1 MVVMKLKR
9 GIIDRKVEQEP
20 TQPTSIHWI
29 MSQPT
34 FTLGAADAR
43 AGRRYHADY
52 DLWNINGQ
60 WNYERG
66 RQWASLAPRNVPLK
80 RNGRVT
86 REALK
91 YFKAEII

>member
-1 MVVMKLKR
+1 MVKRKR
-9 GIIDRKVEQEP
+9 GITDRKEEQEP
-20 TQPTSIHWI
+20 THPVSIHWI
-29 MSQPT
+29 MSQPQ

-66 RQWASLAPRNVPLK
+66 RMWAAMAPRNVPLK
-80 RNGRVT
+80 RAGKINP
-86 REALK
+86 EAVH
-91 YFKAEII
+91 YYRDEII